1 LSSVREGV
9 RAKYMKVPGAGKN
22 YDFKGAAI
30 SPTTISEKNAY
41 QSITKPNP
49 KGAMVNE

>member
-22 YDFKGAAI
+22 HDFKGAAI
-30 SPTTISEKNAY
+30 SPTISEKNAY
-41 QSITKPNP
+41 QSITKPNQIP
-49 KGAMVNE
+49 KERW